1 MKKAGLCPRGGGEL
15 WYLSKGMFYGSR
27 KALWFYLLIGLIATL
42 QVMDPDLSSCIISF
56 NSQIQPSE
64 VDVLQMEKLK
74 LS

>member
-1 MKKAGLCPRGGGEL
+1 
-15 WYLSKGMFYGSR
+15 MFYGSR
-27 KALWFYLLIGLIATL
+27 KALWFYLLIGLIAPL

>member
-1 MKKAGLCPRGGGEL
+1 MVSED
-15 WYLSKGMFYGSR
+15 MFYGSR
-27 KALWFYLLIGLIATL
+27 NALWFYLLIGLIATL